1 MRQKQIDLFADR
13 LKDGTYRLHATG
25 AILDHEAFKKLHRLM
40 GGHAIVF
47 SDFRK
52 SQPEPGEVIIRFNDA
67 L

>member
-13 LKDGTYRLHATG
+13 LKDGNYKLHSTG
-25 AILDHEAFKKLHRLM
+25 AILSPDDFRKLHKLSR
-40 GGHAIVF
+40 GHAIVF
-47 SDFRK
+47 CDFRK